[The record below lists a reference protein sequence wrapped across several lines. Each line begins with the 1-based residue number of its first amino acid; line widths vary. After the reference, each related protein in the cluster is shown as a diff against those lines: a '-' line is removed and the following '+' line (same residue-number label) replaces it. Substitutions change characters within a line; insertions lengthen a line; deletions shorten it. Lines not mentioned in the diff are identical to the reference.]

1 MDTDVRTPIPSLPPP
16 STSTPPR
23 RRRRI
28 FTVAIAVLVML
39 VIGATVW
46 ISNVEPL
53 EEGSFGFDPL
63 AGLPPSMARTA
74 KVQDV
79 DAFGVDGR
87 VLTIRVAPGDRFTVT
102 VSIRNAGPVPVT
114 IGGIGSDRE
123 GIRQRLVGMTPDL
136 VTTGMGQRLQPFRPF
151 SLASGGEAALE
162 IEISIGD
169 RVCLAPNSI
178 TSGYEQRL
186 AFTVFGVQ
194 RAQWVD
200 AGLQLNLRGTKRS
213 AC

>member
-1 MDTDVRTPIPSLPPP
+1 MVL
-16 STSTPPR
+16 
-23 RRRRI
+23 
-28 FTVAIAVLVML
+28 TVAIGLLV
-39 VIGATVW
+39 VAAIGAAAW

-63 AGLPPSMARTA
+63 AGLPPAMARTA

-87 VLTIRVAPGDRFTVT
+87 VLTVRVAPGDRFTVT
-102 VSIRNAGPVPVT
+102 ISIHNAGPVPVT
-114 IGGIGSDRE
+114 IDGMGSERGGIRRR
-123 GIRQRLVGMTPDL
+123 IVGMTPDL
-136 VTTGMGQRLQPFRPF
+136 ITSGMERRLEPFQPF

-169 RVCLAPNSI
+169 RACLAPNSM
-178 TSGYEQRL
+178 TSGYELPL
-186 AFTVFGVQ
+186 AFTVFGLQ
-194 RAQWVD
+194 REQWVD
-200 AGLQLNLRGTKRS
+200 AGLQLNLQGTKRS